1 MGFYVLPED
10 LVILDYGGA
19 AGQCAQ
25 MQPDIQRFF
34 YGGCFVP
41 LIADLPELPG
51 EVSGE
56 KGMEGRG
63 EGDIMWFGKE
73 EQVTVALFT
82 FCAAKLPGLK
92 SDKKVTQ

>member
-10 LVILDYGGA
+10 LVILDYGSA

-34 YGGCFVP
+34 YGSCFVP

-63 EGDIMWFGKE
+63 EGFFMWFAKE
-73 EQVTVALFT
+73 EQVTLAICPYAGGVVR
-82 FCAAKLPGLK
+82 G
-92 SDKKVTQ
+92 